1 MKCCHQ
7 FRMLAVLC
15 ARAPPYTVATKS
27 YGRTATSDAERR
39 AAPRDRAETACQPH
53 SRARGGDRH
62 VEVVSSVV
70 FDSRLAPHG
79 GARRTSASG
88 SREQGTSPRPEP
100 PSART
105 SKRRSGRFARHV
117 ARGSAGRVRF
127 SIGVPK
133 VSIRMFRSNDKEKT
147 YDDDLSSP
155 LLARS
160 IPQAKLNHYLL

>member
-39 AAPRDRAETACQPH
+39 AAPRVRAETACQRT
-53 SRARGGDRH
+53 RARGGDRH

-88 SREQGTSPRPEP
+88 SREQGTSPRP
-100 PSART
+100 ARGR
-105 SKRRSGRFARHV
+105 SPHRRGLLSDGGRFARSGKV
-117 ARGSAGRVRF
+117 LDRC
-127 SIGVPK
+127 PK
-133 VSIRMFRSNDKEKT
+133 CPFVCSVLTIRKKPMTMICLALSWPDRSHKQ
-147 YDDDLSSP
+147 S
-155 LLARS
+155 
-160 IPQAKLNHYLL
+160 

>member
-39 AAPRDRAETACQPH
+39 AAPRVRGPSASAACQRT
-53 SRARGGDRH
+53 RARGGDRH

-105 SKRRSGRFARHV
+105 SKRRSGRFARSGKV
-117 ARGSAGRVRF
+117 LDRC
-127 SIGVPK
+127 PK
-133 VSIRMFRSNDKEKT
+133 CPFVCSVLTIRKKPMTMICLALSWPDRSHKQ
-147 YDDDLSSP
+147 S
-155 LLARS
+155 
-160 IPQAKLNHYLL
+160 

>member
-39 AAPRDRAETACQPH
+39 AAPRVRAETACQRT
-53 SRARGGDRH
+53 RARGGDRH

-105 SKRRSGRFARHV
+105 SNATEERRGRFARSGV
-117 ARGSAGRVRF
+117 QGSRSV
-127 SIGVPK
+127 SK
-133 VSIRMFRSNDKEKT
+133 VSIRMGSVLTIRKKPMTMICLALSWPDRSHKQ
-147 YDDDLSSP
+147 S
-155 LLARS
+155 
-160 IPQAKLNHYLL
+160 

>member
-39 AAPRDRAETACQPH
+39 AAPRVRAEAAETAACQRRT
-53 SRARGGDRH
+53 RARGGDRH

-105 SKRRSGRFARHV
+105 SKRRTGRFARSGKV
-117 ARGSAGRVRF
+117 LDRC
-127 SIGVPK
+127 PK
-133 VSIRMFRSNDKEKT
+133 KCPFVSRMFRSNDKEKT